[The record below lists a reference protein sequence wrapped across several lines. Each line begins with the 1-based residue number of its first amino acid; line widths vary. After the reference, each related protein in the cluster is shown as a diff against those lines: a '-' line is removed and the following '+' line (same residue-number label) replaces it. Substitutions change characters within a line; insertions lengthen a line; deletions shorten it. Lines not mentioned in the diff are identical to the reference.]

1 MSAASKTAVRQR
13 KKTASKATGK
23 AKKAT
28 KKSVAKKAGAKKA
41 GAKTSTKKATTK
53 ASAKKPAKVAA
64 KARPA
69 ASKAAKGA
77 KASSKK
83 AAAKAAPKK
92 AAVKAAPKKV
102 AAKAAPKKVAAKAPV
117 KAKPKAKPEP
127 KKRKISPKNRL
138 AAVFEK
144 LDRIFGAIVPPS
156 DTDTIIEKAV
166 YLVLRETG
174 TEPTTVRAMKAL
186 REEFV
191 DWNEVRLSRPSEMAR
206 LMTNS
211 VKSATIKRFVERC
224 RRIREMLD
232 QIYNDRNEVS
242 LEFLLEEKPKAQ
254 VEYLEDL
261 DDLGIHNSYALVQWL
276 SGDEKLCLVSPEMA
290 EVSQTLGLT
299 ETAAMAKVKKE
310 LTALTGKDKLI
321 QIQAHLNQLGDMER
335 DEWPGALKELL

>member
-13 KKTASKATGK
+13 KKTAPKATGK

-28 KKSVAKKAGAKKA
+28 KKSVAKKT
-41 GAKTSTKKATTK
+41 GAKTSTKKATKK

-77 KASSKK
+77 KATSKK
-83 AAAKAAPKK
+83 AAAKPAA
-92 AAVKAAPKKV
+92 AKAAPKKV
-102 AAKAAPKKVAAKAPV
+102 AAKAAPKKVAAKAPAE
-117 KAKPKAKPEP
+117 AKPKAKPEP

-174 TEPTTVRAMKAL
+174 TEPTTARAMKAL

-224 RRIREMLD
+224 RRIGEMLD

-299 ETAAMAKVKKE
+299 ESAAMAKVKKE

>member
-28 KKSVAKKAGAKKA
+28 KKSVAKKA

-77 KASSKK
+77 KATSKK
-83 AAAKAAPKK
+83 AAAKPAA
-92 AAVKAAPKKV
+92 AKAAPKKV
-102 AAKAAPKKVAAKAPV
+102 AAKAAPKKVAAKAPA
-117 KAKPKAKPEP
+117 KATPKAKPEP

-174 TEPTTVRAMKAL
+174 TEPTTVRAMKSL

-290 EVSQTLGLT
+290 EVSETLGLT
-299 ETAAMAKVKKE
+299 ESAAMAKVKKE